1 MRIRSAMALIGTATL
16 GGVVLLAPA
25 ASGAAAKAT
34 NVNALVTKAI
44 SVSALANSVTVT
56 GVAIQGKTTITLN
69 LQASD
74 EAAGQGSIEIGGGV
88 VHAIRLGKN
97 VYFTANSKF
106 WKANGGSTAAALF
119 TGKWVQTAATSTIGQ
134 PLAEFLNVGTL
145 FRELFS
151 ANINTADFVKGKAT
165 TVNGVRVVSI
175 NNKSTTGKTTGSIY
189 IASSGKPYLVELKST
204 AGNLGSVSFSD
215 YNQPVHP
222 VAPKNPIDIDKLNTG
237 TSG

>member
-1 MRIRSAMALIGTATL
+1 MALVGTATL
-16 GGVVLLAPA
+16 GVVLLLAPA
-25 ASGAAAKAT
+25 ASGATAKA
-34 NVNALVTKAI
+34 NALVTKAI
-44 SVSALANSVTVT
+44 DVSSLANSVTVT

-97 VYFTANSKF
+97 VYFTANQKF
-106 WKANGGSTAAALF
+106 WKANGGSVAAALF
-119 TGKWVQTAATSTIGQ
+119 TGKWVQTAATSSIGE
-134 PLAEFLNVGTL
+134 PLAAFLNVGTL

-151 ANINTADFVKGKAT
+151 ANINTADFVKGKPT
-165 TVNGVRVVSI
+165 TVNGVRVISI
-175 NNKSTTGKTTGSIY
+175 NNKSTTGKTTGSVY

-204 AGNLGSVSFSD
+204 SGNLGSVSFSA